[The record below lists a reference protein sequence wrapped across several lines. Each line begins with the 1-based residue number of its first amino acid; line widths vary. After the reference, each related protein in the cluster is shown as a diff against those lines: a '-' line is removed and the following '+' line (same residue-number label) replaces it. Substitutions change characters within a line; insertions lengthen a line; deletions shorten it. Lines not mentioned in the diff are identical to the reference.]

1 MCGRKPEC
9 QEETQLDIVVSCF
22 RWTEKGI
29 IKFLYTCRIMLRVI
43 KSFQNYRIPTLSCAD
58 YRYMFKGI
66 YLHKYKQMDW
76 ATS

>member
-1 MCGRKPEC
+1 
-9 QEETQLDIVVSCF
+9 
-22 RWTEKGI
+22 
-29 IKFLYTCRIMLRVI
+29 MLRVI